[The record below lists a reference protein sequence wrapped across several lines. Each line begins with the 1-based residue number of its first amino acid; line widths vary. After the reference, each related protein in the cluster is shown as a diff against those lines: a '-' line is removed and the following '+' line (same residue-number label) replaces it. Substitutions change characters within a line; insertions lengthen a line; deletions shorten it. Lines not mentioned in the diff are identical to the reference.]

1 MADMR
6 GTKGTQRERPHA
18 RSLVRDESGSTLVV
32 VMIFAIIMLISA
44 MAIMEIGAQ
53 DAALA
58 VRDVR
63 ASQAFY
69 NAEAGAERGEAWL
82 RGQSSY
88 PTVLTEPF
96 SDDPETFAGGLYH
109 IVITPDAS
117 GARTIYT
124 VTSYATVYAYAA
136 ADTNRTRSK
145 AIEVDL
151 TPSAFTDYLYY
162 TNSDVGPGSPGY
174 FRTGDVVDGPIHI
187 NDMLAV
193 WGSPTFEHEIRTSA
207 TEIYYYNDGSPIQ
220 TSELDNAPCDIPD
233 FQEGIQLGAATI
245 PWLDESDL
253 NTLKS
258 LAGLSLSNQELVFGR
273 DDGSGPM
280 LGYVS
285 HSNIDKDIWTDVELS
300 SFNGLIYVNGT
311 CLVSG
316 IVDGQATIVS
326 NTSISILDDLVYAGS
341 DANGPLPDCDDILGL
356 VASVSVSVAD
366 NAANGSDCVVHAHM
380 MSMNNQA
387 SLVDNYAAGAPRG
400 TLTIHGGLAQ
410 DKWGPTG
417 TGYYD
422 DQEEFHLLTGYER
435 DFHYDWRLRQILP
448 PGYDAVIFS
457 GGGFNRLVWREITP
471 VDLTTWEG

>member
-1 MADMR
+1 MDGMR
-6 GTKGTQRERPHA
+6 GTKGAPRERPHA

-32 VMIFAIIMLISA
+32 VMVFAIIMLISV

-53 DAALA
+53 DAVLA

-63 ASQAFY
+63 TSQAFY

-82 RGQSSY
+82 SGQSSL
-88 PTVLTEPF
+88 PTGPTEPF
-96 SDDPETFAGGLYH
+96 NDDPEAFAGGLYH

-124 VTSYATVYAYAA
+124 VTSYATV
-136 ADTNRTRSK
+136 DGRSK

-151 TPSAFTDYLYY
+151 TPTAFSDYLYY
-162 TNSDVGPGSPGY
+162 TNKDVGPGTPGY

-187 NDMLAV
+187 NDMMAV
-193 WGSPTFEHEIRTSA
+193 WGDPVFACEIRTTA
-207 TEIYYYNDGSPIQ
+207 TEIQYYNDGSPIQ
-220 TSELDNAPCDIPD
+220 TSALENPPYDYPD
-233 FQEGIQLGAATI
+233 FQEGIQMGVATI

-258 LAGLSLSNQELVFGR
+258 LAGLSLANQELRFGR

-285 HSNIDKDIWTDVELS
+285 YSNIGKDSWTDVDLS
-300 SFNGLIYVNGT
+300 SFNGLIYVNGS
-311 CLVSG
+311 CMVSG
-316 IVDGQATIVS
+316 IVDGQATVVNNATIEIVG
-326 NTSISILDDLVYAGS
+326 DLIYAGS
-341 DANGPLPDCDDILGL
+341 DANGPLPNCDDILGL
-356 VASVSVSVAD
+356 VASTKVVISD
-366 NAANGSDCVVHAHM
+366 NAANGSDCVIHAHI

-387 SLVDNYAAGAPRG
+387 SLVENYSQGTPRG

-410 DKWGPTG
+410 DKWGPVG

-422 DQEEFHLLTGYER
+422 GDENFHLLTGYQR
-435 DFHYDWRLRQILP
+435 DLHYDWRLRDLIP
-448 PGYDAVIFS
+448 PGYESIIFA

-471 VDLTTWEG
+471 VDLTCWEG